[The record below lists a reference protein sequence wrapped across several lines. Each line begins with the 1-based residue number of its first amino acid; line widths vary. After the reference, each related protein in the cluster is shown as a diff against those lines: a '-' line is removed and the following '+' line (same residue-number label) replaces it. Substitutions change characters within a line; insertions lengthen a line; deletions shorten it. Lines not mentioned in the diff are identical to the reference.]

1 MTGATFRIQRVGIE
15 GFKAFGTPQSLDIG
29 DHLFIFGRNGHGKSS
44 VVEAI
49 RWCLFGLADR
59 PETEVR
65 NVFYSAAE
73 CRVELDLRGP
83 GGGVWKMQRRL
94 RPGSGRS
101 DLTILGPDGTA
112 VPQSKV
118 FPHIARLG
126 PREGTH
132 IIFASQQASHRRPQT
147 DITDFDKV
155 LYSYLRIED
164 VPDLLNRLESEIE
177 EQDENEK
184 QLAEEV
190 NGVEESLR
198 SDLTDLR
205 SRIDEILTAA
215 PWPGGTVPTNA
226 ETDAR
231 IRAFVDECG
240 GKVQRTDGGA
250 VTREWL
256 LAEAERAIQQMS
268 ASNKATLQTEV
279 NAARLALQRLAT
291 ARQTLQVV
299 GEQLAAAEGRLTVCE
314 GDLEKA
320 LQGTTKVTLTAE
332 REGLVSEDARLASY
346 LALAQQAA
354 SYVESFEPTAC
365 PTCEVTT
372 DPAQLLAALTAKI
385 ASDEQSAELAGAL
398 AAVNARLSAITVAEL
413 ALTTARA
420 SLAQIRTRAAQ
431 AQKEL
436 DALVDDAS
444 DHNSADRTTQRL
456 AERVRQLE
464 LEQTNAGSIV
474 ALKRTA
480 LKSLQA
486 EARFQ
491 EYRAR
496 EEALAY
502 ALDGGMEPARDAHR
516 EFAEVLD
523 TLRAIREALQEAF
536 NKTLNST
543 LSQIA
548 DLMTEVYGRL
558 TQQASFPRVVVESG
572 PTATTRTVRV
582 RVTSDRTPGESFEPS
597 EVLNGQAFN
606 ALNLVP
612 YFVFSQFQA
621 EALELDCLLID
632 DPSQSFDTSRV
643 ELLLKELA
651 TAATHAQLIV
661 ASHEAERFEPFIA
674 KYFEPSSYRV
684 LRVSAFA
691 PDRGPTLEWNA

>member
-1 MTGATFRIQRVGIE
+1 MSGATFRIQRLGIE
-15 GFKAFGTPQSLDIG
+15 GFKAFGGPQSFEIG
-29 DHLFIFGRNGHGKSS
+29 DHVFVFGQNGHGKSS

-59 PETEVR
+59 PAETEVR
-65 NVFYSAAE
+65 NVFYSAGE

-83 GGGVWKMQRRL
+83 DGIWKMQRRL

-101 DLTILGPDGTA
+101 DLTILAPDGSS

-132 IIFASQQASHRRPQT
+132 IIFASQQSSHRRPQA

-164 VPDLLNRLESEIE
+164 IPDLLGRLDREIE
-177 EQDENEK
+177 EQAENER

-190 NGVEESLR
+190 NEVEESLR
-198 SDLTDLR
+198 SDLADLR
-205 SRIDEILTAA
+205 GRIEEILAAA

-231 IRAFVDECG
+231 IRAFVEECRG
-240 GKVQRTDGGA
+240 RLQRSDGGA
-250 VTREWL
+250 VTRDWL
-256 LAEAERAIQQMS
+256 LAEAERAIQQIS
-268 ASNKATLQTEV
+268 GSNQAMLQSEL
-279 NAARLALQRLAT
+279 NAARIALQHLAA
-291 ARQTLQVV
+291 ARQTLQVLN
-299 GEQLAAAEGRLTVCE
+299 EQGAAAKARVNACE
-314 GDLEKA
+314 AVLAKA
-320 LQGTTKVTLTAE
+320 LEGTSKRALIKERDGLT
-332 REGLVSEDARLASY
+332 SEDARLASY
-346 LALAQQAA
+346 LALVQEAA
-354 SYVESFEPTAC
+354 NYVESFEPTEC
-365 PTCEVTT
+365 PTCDAAT
-372 DPAQLLAALTAKI
+372 DPAQLLADLTAKVE
-385 ASDEQSAELAGAL
+385 SDERSAHLAAAL
-398 AAVNARLSAITVAEL
+398 AAVNARLDAITEAEL
-413 ALTTARA
+413 ALTTART
-420 SLAQIRTRAAQ
+420 SVAQLEVRAAN

-436 DALVDDAS
+436 NALVDDPLDPAS
-444 DHNSADRTTQRL
+444 GEATSRRL
-456 AERVRQLE
+456 AERLRQLE
-464 LEQTNAGSIV
+464 LEQANAGSLV

-480 LKSLQA
+480 LKNLQA

-496 EEALAY
+496 EETLKET
-502 ALDGGMEPARDAHR
+502 LETGMEPAREAQR

-523 TLRAIREALQEAF
+523 TLRSIREALQEAF
-536 NKTLNST
+536 NRALNST
-543 LSQIA
+543 LPQIGE
-548 DLMTEVYGRL
+548 LMTQVYGRL
-558 TQQASFPRVVVESG
+558 TQQASFPEIVVEAG
-572 PTATTRTVRV
+572 PAASARTVRV
-582 RVTSDRTPGESFEPS
+582 RVTSHRTPGESFVPS

-661 ASHEAERFEPFIA
+661 ASHEAERFEPFIS
-674 KYFEPSSYRV
+674 KYFEAGSYRV
-684 LRVSAFA
+684 LRVTSFA
-691 PDRGPTLEWNA
+691 PESGPTLEWD